1 MSSFRPLPLQESCA
15 ALSIMALV
23 IHSLLLLVI
32 IISMNFTVTQLKVDH
47 GMHDP
52 SVVHKPSLI
61 AIARNISQAML
72 AHNPW
77 VPSTP
82 IQVR

>member
-47 GMHDP
+47 P

-61 AIARNISQAML
+61 AIVRNISQAML